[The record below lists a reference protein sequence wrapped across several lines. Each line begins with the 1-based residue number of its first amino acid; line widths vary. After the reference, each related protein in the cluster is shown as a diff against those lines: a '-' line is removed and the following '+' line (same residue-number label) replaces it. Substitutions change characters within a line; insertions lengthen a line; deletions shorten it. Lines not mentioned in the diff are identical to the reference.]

1 MFPWHMKLWIFGCRK
16 QAYSELWISSSQ
28 SAQQMF
34 MESSPNSTWFVIYL
48 VQRFWNLT
56 SIGCTPLS
64 LCGHYFPCNTCSW
77 GSMQVLCP
85 HFVCILDPWDSP
97 TYFEPFKTQWKP
109 KSMLHPI
116 CFLPIQNSLSNSF
129 DATGHQMNNTKV
141 PTIKKVVNLKAMW
154 TPYIL

>member
-1 MFPWHMKLWIFGCRK
+1 MFPWHMKLWIFGCWK

-34 MESSPNSTWFVIYL
+34 MESSTNSTWFVIYL

-64 LCGHYFPCNTCSW
+64 LCVHYFPCNICSW

-97 TYFEPFKTQWKP
+97 TYFEPFKPNESQKVCSTQSVFYLYKILWAVHLMQQDTKWITP
-109 KSMLHPI
+109 KFPL
-116 CFLPIQNSLSNSF
+116 L
-129 DATGHQMNNTKV
+129 
-141 PTIKKVVNLKAMW
+141 KK
-154 TPYIL
+154 